1 MSGTFTVFHLDG
13 ERGLRGGERQALYLA
28 AALRARGH
36 ENVFACR
43 RGAALAAEARKQG
56 FETLE
61 LPYAFEFDPVTAW
74 KIARDSAR
82 RSRAVLH
89 AHTAHAAGIA
99 SLARTM
105 GGAPTVVHRRVDFHL
120 RGGLSRRFKYEN
132 AGRVVAVSEA
142 IARVLE
148 QDGLPRARVAV
159 VPDALP
165 VGLDESRWAAAE
177 PGRFAAPSPEERAA
191 ARRALSQEFDLAPN
205 APWIGNAAALV
216 PHKDHETLIA
226 AALLVILKK
235 KNAIFLIAGRGPEEK
250 HLFDSIRRMGL
261 VGKVVLIGHLSDAV
275 PLLKAVD
282 VFALSSWGEGMG
294 SVLLEAAACGAPIAA
309 TTAGGIPEV
318 VADGR
323 TGLLCPPR
331 DPEALAANILRLL
344 EDRDAALGF
353 AASARA
359 ELPRFGL
366 ARMAGQMEEI
376 YASLS

>member
-1 MSGTFTVFHLDG
+1 MSGTLTVFHVDG
-13 ERGLRGGERQALYLA
+13 ERGLRGGERQLLYLA
-28 AALRARGH
+28 AALKAKGH
-36 ENVFACR
+36 ENVVACR
-43 RGAALAAEARKQG
+43 RGGALAKEAKTQG
-56 FETLE
+56 FTVME
-61 LPYAFEFDPVTAW
+61 LPFAFEFDPVTAW
-74 KIARDSAR
+74 AVARSSAKR
-82 RSRAVLH
+82 PRAIVH

-99 SLARTM
+99 ALARTF
-105 GGAPTVVHRRVDFHL
+105 GGAPTVVHRRVDFNL
-120 RGGLSRRFKYEN
+120 RGGLSRRVKYES

-142 IARVLE
+142 IKKVL
-148 QDGLPRARVAV
+148 QHDGLAAERITV

-165 VGLDESRWAAAE
+165 VDVEECRWAAVE
-177 PGRFAAPSPEERAA
+177 PGRFAAPSPEERAK
-191 ARRALSQEFDLAPN
+191 ARRELAQEFGLTPN

-226 AALLVILKK
+226 AALIVLLKK
-235 KNAIFLIAGRGPEEK
+235 KNALFLIAGRGPEEK
-250 HLFDSIRRMGL
+250 HLFESIRRMGL
-261 VGKVVLIGHLSDAV
+261 LGKVILLGHREDPV

-331 DPEALAANILRLL
+331 DPESLAASILKLL
-344 EDRDAALGF
+344 EDRDAALGL

-366 ARMAGQMEEI
+366 SRMAAQMEAVYE
-376 YASLS
+376 ALA